1 MAEKKEPAMKPVH
14 ILLLILVAAVWGF
27 NFVVIRLGIDNFP
40 PIFFS
45 ALRFLFAAI
54 PLALILPKPDVP
66 WRIIIGIGLV
76 LGVVKFSLLFLG
88 MSVGMPAGLA
98 SLVLQSQAF
107 FTVILAVLVYGDRP
121 RPTQIAGMVVAFS
134 GVALIASTVNGDL
147 TATGLAL
154 SVGAAFAWA
163 CSNLLMKKAG
173 AVDMLRLMVWVS
185 LVAPLPL
192 LAISLIFEGWDRDLQ
207 ALTHV
212 TWSGA
217 GAVIYIAYLATIFGF
232 AVWGAM
238 IRRYGVATV
247 APFSLLVPVF
257 GMSSAAIVLGEAF
270 GPLRIIAALL
280 IVAGLALNVF
290 NPAWLRPR
298 ATAA

>member
-1 MAEKKEPAMKPVH
+1 MKPVH

-121 RPTQIAGMVVAFS
+121 RPTQIAGMIVAFS

-154 SVGAAFAWA
+154 SIGAALAWA
-163 CSNLLMKKAG
+163 FSNLLMKKAG

-192 LAISLIFEGWDRDLQ
+192 LAISLAFEGWERDYQ

-270 GPLRIIAALL
+270 GPIRIIAALL
-280 IVAGLALNVF
+280 IVSGLALNVF
-290 NPAWLRPR
+290 NPAWLRPP